1 MLIVTRPLREHFACY
16 LVEAYQTAGRCNN
29 RLPIGRLQR
38 VCSTICMTVTRE
50 ATMLTVSTKDTFVPS
65 INIRR
70 RIGLSRSITQK
81 MDAIIYNK
89 MISIE

>member
-1 MLIVTRPLREHFACY
+1 MLTITRTLREHFACY

-50 ATMLTVSTKDTFVPS
+50 ATMLTVSMKDTFVS
-65 INIRR
+65 STGTRY
-70 RIGLSRSITQK
+70 RIGL
-81 MDAIIYNK
+81 
-89 MISIE
+89 